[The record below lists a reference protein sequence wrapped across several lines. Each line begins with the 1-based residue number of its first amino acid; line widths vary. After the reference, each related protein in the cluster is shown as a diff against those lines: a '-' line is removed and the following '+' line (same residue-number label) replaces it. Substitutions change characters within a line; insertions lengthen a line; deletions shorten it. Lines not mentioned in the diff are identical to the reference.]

1 MVIHWWTVLRFP
13 EPIFGDQPVRLQGAL
28 PRSAGKPARK
38 AGEILDRARLRG
50 LRIFA
55 MRLIAHR
62 SFSIGLALFSVIAI
76 FAIFADLIAP
86 SAPNKSDYPAIMMP
100 PDAEHRFGTDP
111 FGRDIL
117 SRVIYG
123 ARASLRIGLLVV
135 IATGIFGII
144 IGVASAYVR
153 ALDNV
158 LMRVMDGLMAFPGV
172 LLAIALAAALGP
184 SELNAVLA
192 LTVTFTPRTA
202 RIVRASVL
210 VVRELPYVE
219 SAVAIGAGHMR
230 IITRYILAN
239 SLSPLIVQL
248 TFVFAVSILAEA
260 ILSFLGVG
268 PPPPAP
274 SLGNIIAEG
283 RNYVQ
288 EAPWIAFFPG
298 MVIAASVL
306 GLNLMGDGLRDV
318 IDPRLRGIS

>member
-1 MVIHWWTVLRFP
+1 MSV
-13 EPIFGDQPVRLQGAL
+13 ES
-28 PRSAGKPARK
+28 RSAEPALEAQWVARVRELRRF
-38 AGEILDRARLRG
+38 GARL
-50 LRIFA
+50 LV
-55 MRLIAHR
+55 HR
-62 SFSIGLALFSVIAI
+62 SFSIGLALFSVIAL
-76 FAIFADLIAP
+76 FAIFADVIAP
-86 SAPNKSDYPAIMMP
+86 YDPNKSNYTSILVP
-100 PDAEHRFGTDP
+100 PSAEHRFGTDP

-123 ARASLRIGLLVV
+123 TRASLRIGLLVV
-135 IATGIFGII
+135 MASGVLGTI
-144 IGVASAYVR
+144 IGVAAAYVR
-153 ALDNV
+153 AFDNV

-184 SELNAVLA
+184 SEVNAVLA

-210 VVRELPYVE
+210 TVRELPFVE
-219 SAVAIGAGHMR
+219 SAIAIGAGHGR
-230 IITRYILAN
+230 IIVRYILAN

-283 RNYVQ
+283 RNYIQ
-288 EAPWIAFFPG
+288 EAPWVAFFPG

-318 IDPRLRGIS
+318 IDPRLRNLS